1 MRFYI
6 IWLKLNLR
14 VFFLDILIFS
24 FVITSHLIFSYY
36 FLPIE
41 LLIGLSGANIL
52 YTIFKK
58 LKDKKTMKDFMKY
71 FIIGIGEVNFLTYLI
86 YMCMSLAPLFH
97 IFIIGAEVS
106 SGKMIIIILSLLWGS
121 ILTFAR
127 IYSKLLKWIDQLFPI
142 RYMFYKYYSNK
153 NLYMYFHHFWL

>member
-1 MRFYI
+1 MKMFILSILVSFLYYLI
-6 IWLKLNLR
+6 KAQFKSIN
-14 VFFLDILIFS
+14 LDILIFS

-41 LLIGLSGANIL
+41 LLIGLTGANIL

-58 LKDKKTMKDFMKY
+58 LKDKKTMKDFMKN

-97 IFIIGAEVS
+97 ILIIG
-106 SGKMIIIILSLLWGS
+106 
-121 ILTFAR
+121 F
-127 IYSKLLKWIDQLFPI
+127 
-142 RYMFYKYYSNK
+142 
-153 NLYMYFHHFWL
+153 

>member
-1 MRFYI
+1 MKMFILSILVAFLYHLIKAQFKRI
-6 IWLKLNLR
+6 
-14 VFFLDILIFS
+14 FLDILIFS

-127 IYSKLLKWIDQLFPI
+127 IYSKLFK
-142 RYMFYKYYSNK
+142 
-153 NLYMYFHHFWL
+153 

>member
-1 MRFYI
+1 MKMFILSILVAFLYHLI
-6 IWLKLNLR
+6 KAQFKSI
-14 VFFLDILIFS
+14 FLDILIFS

-97 IFIIGAEVS
+97 IFIIESEVS
-106 SGKMIIIILSLLWGS
+106 PGKIVLTILG
-121 ILTFAR
+121 IVYVIVLTTAK
-127 IYSKLLKWIDQLFPI
+127 IYRKF
-142 RYMFYKYYSNK
+142 
-153 NLYMYFHHFWL
+153 FWKSS